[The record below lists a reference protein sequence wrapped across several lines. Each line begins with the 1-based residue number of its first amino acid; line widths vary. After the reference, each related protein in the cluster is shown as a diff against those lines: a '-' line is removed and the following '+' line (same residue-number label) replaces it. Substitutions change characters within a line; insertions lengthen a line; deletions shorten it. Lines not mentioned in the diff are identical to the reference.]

1 MNISYD
7 FNDIMVDYE
16 NESHIEHIGMPRR
29 SGRYPWGSGEN
40 PFQHESWYKHP
51 GDFLDFIK
59 QARKE
64 KYEYTDEDGELYK
77 GDNAI
82 AKVLGISTTEL
93 RSQIGIAKD
102 EKRLYDVYRVESLR
116 KDGLNDSEISRK
128 TGIPLST
135 VKSLFDADSKR
146 RMLQAKNAAEFI
158 KNRIDDVGM
167 VDVGTDVCRELGISQ
182 EKMNQALTILKSK
195 GYEIYSGNCYRNG
208 RQSS

>member
-7 FNDIMVDYE
+7 FNDIYE

-64 KYEYTDEDGELYK
+64 KYEYTDEDGVLYT

-82 AKVLGISTTEL
+82 AKVLRISTTDL
-93 RSQIGIAKD
+93 RSQIGIAH
-102 EKRLYDVYRVESLR
+102 LA
-116 KDGLNDSEISRK
+116 N
-128 TGIPLST
+128 
-135 VKSLFDADSKR
+135 
-146 RMLQAKNAAEFI
+146 
-158 KNRIDDVGM
+158 
-167 VDVGTDVCRELGISQ
+167 
-182 EKMNQALTILKSK
+182 TILRTTFHPISIDSFQPIFIIGMARHVKIQTR
-195 GYEIYSGNCYRNG
+195 EINRDKVLII
-208 RQSS
+208 